1 MAAAAGEQLS
11 FDLALAA
18 TLQDLKLTFTLREEQ
33 RKALKSFL
41 ENKYVFGVLINYEP
55 SL

>member
-18 TLQDLKLTFTLREEQ
+18 TLVPTVPTAIYCCTFFWQMYL
-33 RKALKSFL
+33 L
-41 ENKYVFGVLINYEP
+41 
-55 SL
+55 